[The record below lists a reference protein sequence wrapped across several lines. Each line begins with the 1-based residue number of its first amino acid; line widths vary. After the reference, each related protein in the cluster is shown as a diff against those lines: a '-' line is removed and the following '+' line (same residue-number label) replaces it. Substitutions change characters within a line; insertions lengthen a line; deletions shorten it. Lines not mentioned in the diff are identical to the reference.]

1 MLYTAFQ
8 EEKEDKNEREDGGA
22 ESQNNFRSIEKKQV
36 RFVSS
41 ELNQIDPAHLNDI
54 TEALKPSLNTSSSY
68 CFPG

>member
-8 EEKEDKNEREDGGA
+8 EEKEDKNEREDWGA